1 MHATVQSK
9 LGLLGFIT
17 INDNDKKTVMYLKF
31 HHCVCLQIFATHPSA
46 EHRIRTVAQSEG
58 LSVTWQEGDPCTN
71 LGPPLFEWSSVR
83 HSTWRNK
90 SRKTAFL
97 LIIDIYTA
105 KSLQHLSSFQIL
117 YQIDFIPDRFF
128 IDERQRGATLQEQE
142 NVIC

>member
-1 MHATVQSK
+1 MWGSDTLPLPLKMDACNYTVK
-9 LGLLGFIT
+9 TMITWFIT

-46 EHRIRTVAQSEG
+46 EHRIQTVAQSEG

-71 LGPPLFEWSSVR
+71 LGPPLFEWLSVR

-105 KSLQHLSSFQIL
+105 KSLHHLSSFQIL
-117 YQIDFIPDRFF
+117 YQIDFS
-128 IDERQRGATLQEQE
+128 
-142 NVIC
+142 